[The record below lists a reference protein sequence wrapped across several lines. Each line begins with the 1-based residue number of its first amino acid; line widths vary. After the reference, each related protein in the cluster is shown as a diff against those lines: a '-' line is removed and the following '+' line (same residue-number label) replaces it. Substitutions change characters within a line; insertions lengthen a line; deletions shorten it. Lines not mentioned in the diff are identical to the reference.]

1 MDTDHND
8 NIAQKKIED
17 VKKNEIV
24 QPVQKQID
32 EFKSHYLQHFD
43 PICCLGK
50 GGFGIVFAA
59 KDKLIDKNY
68 AIKRIPFP

>member
-1 MDTDHND
+1 LCNLQ
-8 NIAQKKIED
+8 IQKKNYDDE
-17 VKKNEIV
+17 KKNEIV

-59 KDKLIDKNY
+59 KDKLIGENY
-68 AIKRIPFP
+68 AIKRIPFPSR